1 MMQHQDI
8 PLTARAV
15 LAANIK
21 RLRHQH
27 GISQEALADL
37 AHLHRTYIG
46 SIERQERNLSLDNV
60 ERIARV
66 LGVHI
71 TVLLMEPDDD
81 LPNKKES

>member
-1 MMQHQDI
+1 MQPQDA
-8 PLTARAV
+8 PFTARAA

-21 RLRHQH
+21 RLRNEQ
-27 GISQEALADL
+27 GVSQEALADL

-60 ERIARV
+60 ERIARA

-71 TVLLMEPDDD
+71 TALLTEPRE
-81 LPNKKES
+81 KS

>member
-1 MMQHQDI
+1 MVGGMQHQDA
-8 PLTARAV
+8 PLTARST

-21 RLRHQH
+21 RLRYEQ

-46 SIERQERNLSLDNV
+46 SIEREERNLSLDNV
-60 ERIARV
+60 ERIARA

-71 TVLLMEPDDD
+71 TVLLTEPHDQ
-81 LPNKKES
+81 P